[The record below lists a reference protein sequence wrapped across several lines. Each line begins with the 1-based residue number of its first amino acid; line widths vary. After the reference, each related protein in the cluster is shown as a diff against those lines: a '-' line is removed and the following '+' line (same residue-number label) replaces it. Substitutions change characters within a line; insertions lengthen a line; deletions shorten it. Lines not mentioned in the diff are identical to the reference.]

1 MKKGR
6 GELEIKVDV
15 VRDLPL
21 VLSTRFMEDVLLAV
35 DGKDTVFHDA
45 LPINPAMSVLFLPG
59 KKRGEGIP
67 LVFDPLHLIIHAKH
81 DVSHT
86 FFLLVLFIESIIR
99 IIQIRINRILV

>member
-21 VLSTRFMEDVLLAV
+21 VLSTRFMENVLLAV

-45 LPINPAMSVLFLPG
+45 LPIYPAMSVLLFLRENNG
-59 KKRGEGIP
+59 RE
-67 LVFDPLHLIIHAKH
+67 
-81 DVSHT
+81 HT
-86 FFLLVLFIESIIR
+86 TCF
-99 IIQIRINRILV
+99 